1 MRDSEIA
8 DMTNKRQPLRF
19 PWTGRLIFIAVVI
32 IFGDFVI
39 NIDIGVK
46 HLEPSVSQTDVAS
59 SA

>member
-1 MRDSEIA
+1 MEL
-8 DMTNKRQPLRF
+8 TLKRHSQYRALRATLPLVL
-19 PWTGRLIFIAVVI
+19 LIFIAVVI